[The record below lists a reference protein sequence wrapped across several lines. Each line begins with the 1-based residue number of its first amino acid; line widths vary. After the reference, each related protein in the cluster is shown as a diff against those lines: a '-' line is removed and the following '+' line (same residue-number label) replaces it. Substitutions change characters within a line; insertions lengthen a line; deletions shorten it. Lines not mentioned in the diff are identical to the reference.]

1 MKTIE
6 LDYDYSTVEM
16 FMIDVDY
23 FIRLQNNNND
33 YKILE
38 IIELEDKII
47 VEYE

>member
-6 LDYDYSTVEM
+6 LDYDYSTLET
-16 FMIDVDY
+16 FMMDVNY
-23 FIRLQNNNND
+23 FIRLDNGDNN
-33 YKILE
+33 YTIIE